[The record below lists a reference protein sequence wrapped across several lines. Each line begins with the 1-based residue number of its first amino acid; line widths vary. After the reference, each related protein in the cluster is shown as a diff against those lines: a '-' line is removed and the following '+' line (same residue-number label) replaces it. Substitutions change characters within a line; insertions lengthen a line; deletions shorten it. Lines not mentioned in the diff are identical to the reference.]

1 MDPKLLILIIN
12 GAIAALDA
20 AMKIADNLKQDKE
33 LTPTQEKALDKAIAE
48 LSDKPWWQ
56 KND

>member
-12 GAIAALDA
+12 GAISALDA
-20 AMKIADNLKQDKE
+20 AIKISQQLKQDKE
-33 LTPTQEKALDKAIAE
+33 LTSEQEKALDRAINE
-48 LSDKPWWQ
+48 LSLKPWWQ

>member
-12 GAIAALDA
+12 GAISALDA
-20 AMKIADNLKQDKE
+20 AIKISQQLKQDKE
-33 LTPTQEKALDKAIAE
+33 LTPDQEKALDRAINE
-48 LSDKPWWQ
+48 LSLKPWWQ